1 MPKNTKTGE
10 GENMKRGLLLWIF
23 AALALAPDLSH
34 AQQASSTYPDRQVRI
49 VVPYPAG
56 GPADLM
62 ARILAQK
69 LGERLGKSFYVEN
82 IAGASGAVG
91 AGQVAQATPDGY
103 TLLVVTNDFA
113 VASVTNANLPYDP
126 IKNFAPVTIV
136 ATSPQVVAVN
146 PAFPA
151 KTMKELIDVLN
162 AAPDK
167 YSYASLGI
175 GFGQLSAERLFRLGL
190 KLDKLVRVPFNG
202 AAPAVNSTLA
212 GDTQV
217 IFLGLPPV
225 APHLKSDKLRAIA
238 VTSRARS
245 EQFPDIPTLQEA
257 GVPNQESDLLI
268 GLVAP
273 SGTPANI
280 VTKLREQIVEIVHLP
295 DIKTTL
301 DTVSFRPVA
310 SSPQDYA
317 AQIKDDIAVW
327 GKVMKDANIPIN

>member
-1 MPKNTKTGE
+1 
-10 GENMKRGLLLWIF
+10 MKRVFFFWIFAGLLL
-23 AALALAPDLSH
+23 APGLSH
-34 AQQASSTYPDRQVRI
+34 AQQAAEPYPQRQVRI

-56 GPADLM
+56 GPTDLI
-62 ARILAQK
+62 ARIIAQK

-113 VASVTNANLPYDP
+113 VASVTNSNLPYDP
-126 IKNFAPVTIV
+126 IKNFAPVTII
-136 ATSPQVVAVN
+136 ASSPQVVAVN
-146 PAFPA
+146 PSFPA
-151 KTMKELIDVLN
+151 KTMKELIDVLH

-175 GFGQLSAERLFRLGL
+175 GFGQLSAERLFKLGL

-225 APHLKSDKLRAIA
+225 APHLKSEKLRAIA
-238 VTSRARS
+238 VTSNARS
-245 EQFPDIPTLQEA
+245 EQFPDTPTLQEA
-257 GVPNQESDLLI
+257 GIPNQNSDLLI

-273 SGTPANI
+273 TGTPANI
-280 VTKLREQIVEIVHLP
+280 TTTLRQQMAEIVRLP
-295 DIKTTL
+295 DVKSTL
-301 DTVSFRPVA
+301 DTVSFHPVA
-310 SSPQDYA
+310 SSSSEYA
-317 AQIKDDIAVW
+317 EQIKDDIAVW
-327 GKVMKDANIPIN
+327 GKVMKEADIPVN

>member
-1 MPKNTKTGE
+1 
-10 GENMKRGLLLWIF
+10 
-23 AALALAPDLSH
+23 
-34 AQQASSTYPDRQVRI
+34 
-49 VVPYPAG
+49 
-56 GPADLM
+56 M

>member
-1 MPKNTKTGE
+1 
-10 GENMKRGLLLWIF
+10 MKRGLFFWIF
-23 AALALAPDLSH
+23 AALLLAPGLSH
-34 AQQASSTYPDRQVRI
+34 AQQAAGTYPSRQVRI

-56 GPADLM
+56 GPTDLI

-69 LGERLGKSFYVEN
+69 LSERLGKSFYVEN

-91 AGQVAQATPDGY
+91 SGQVAQATPDGH
-103 TLLVVTNDFA
+103 TLLMVTNDFA
-113 VASVTNANLPYDP
+113 VASVTNSNLPYDP
-126 IKNFAPVTIV
+126 IKNFTPVTIV
-136 ATSPQVVAVN
+136 ATSPQIVAVN
-146 PAFPA
+146 FSFPA

-175 GFGQLSAERLFRLGL
+175 GFGQLSAERLFKLGL

-212 GDTQV
+212 GDTQL

-225 APHLKSDKLRAIA
+225 APHLKSEKLRAIA

-245 EQFPDIPTLQEA
+245 EQFPDTPTLQEA

-273 SGTPANI
+273 AGTPANI
-280 VTKLREQIVEIVHLP
+280 VTTLREQIGEIVRLP
-295 DIKTTL
+295 DVKSTL
-301 DTVSFRPVA
+301 DTVSFHPVA
-310 SSPQDYA
+310 SSSSDYA
-317 AQIKDDIAVW
+317 AQIKDDIAIW
-327 GKVMKDANIPIN
+327 GKVMKDANIPVN

>member
-1 MPKNTKTGE
+1 
-10 GENMKRGLLLWIF
+10 MKRGLFFWIF
-23 AALALAPDLSH
+23 AALLLVPGLSL
-34 AQQASSTYPDRQVRI
+34 AQQAAGSYPSRQVRI

-56 GPADLM
+56 GPTDLI

-69 LGERLGKSFYVEN
+69 LGERLGKSFFVEN

-91 AGQVAQATPDGY
+91 AGQVGQATPDGY

-113 VASVTNANLPYDP
+113 VASVTNSNLPYDP
-126 IKNFAPVTIV
+126 IKNFMPVTIV
-136 ATSPQVVAVN
+136 ASSPQVVAVN
-146 PAFPA
+146 PTFPA
-151 KTMKELIDVLN
+151 KTMKELIDVLS
-162 AAPDK
+162 ATPDK

-175 GFGQLSAERLFRLGL
+175 GFGQLSAERLFKLGL
-190 KLDKLVRVPFNG
+190 KLDKVVRVPFNG

-225 APHLKSDKLRAIA
+225 APHLKSEKLRAIA
-238 VTSRARS
+238 VTSRSRS
-245 EQFPDIPTLQEA
+245 AQFPDVPTLQEA
-257 GVPNQESDLLI
+257 GIAGQESDLLI

-273 SGTPANI
+273 VGTPASI
-280 VTKLREQIVEIVHLP
+280 VTTLHDQIGEIVQLP
-295 DIKTTL
+295 DVKSAL

-310 SSPQDYA
+310 SSASEYS

-327 GKVMKDANIPIN
+327 GQVMKDANIPVN

>member
-1 MPKNTKTGE
+1 
-10 GENMKRGLLLWIF
+10 MKRVFFFCIFAGLLL
-23 AALALAPDLSH
+23 APGLSH
-34 AQQASSTYPDRQVRI
+34 AQQAAEPYPHRQVRI

-56 GPADLM
+56 GPTDLI
-62 ARILAQK
+62 ARIIAQK

-113 VASVTNANLPYDP
+113 VASVTNSNLPYDP
-126 IKNFAPVTIV
+126 IKNFAPVTII
-136 ATSPQVVAVN
+136 ASSPQVVAVN

-151 KTMKELIDVLN
+151 KTMKELIDVLR

-175 GFGQLSAERLFRLGL
+175 GFGQLSAERLFKLGL

-225 APHLKSDKLRAIA
+225 APHLKSEKLRAIA
-238 VTSRARS
+238 VTSSARS
-245 EQFPDIPTLQEA
+245 EQFPDTPTLQEA
-257 GVPNQESDLLI
+257 GIPDQNSDLLI

-273 SGTPANI
+273 TGTPANI
-280 VTKLREQIVEIVHLP
+280 TTTLREQIGEIVRLP
-295 DIKTTL
+295 DVKSTL
-301 DTVSFRPVA
+301 DTVSFHPVA
-310 SSPQDYA
+310 SSSSEYA
-317 AQIKDDIAVW
+317 EQIKDDIAVW
-327 GKVMKDANIPIN
+327 GKVMKEADIPVN

>member
-1 MPKNTKTGE
+1 
-10 GENMKRGLLLWIF
+10 MKRGLFCWIF
-23 AALALAPDLSH
+23 AAVLLAPSVSH
-34 AQQASSTYPDRQVRI
+34 GQQAAPAYPSRQVRI

-56 GPADLM
+56 GPTDLI

-91 AGQVAQATPDGY
+91 TGQVAQATPDGY
-103 TLLVVTNDFA
+103 TLLMVTNDFA
-113 VASVTNANLPYDP
+113 VASVTNSNLPYDP

-146 PAFPA
+146 PSFPA
-151 KTMKELIDVLN
+151 KTMEELIDVLT

-175 GFGQLSAERLFRLGL
+175 GFGQLSAERLFKLGL

-212 GDTQV
+212 GDTQL

-225 APHLKSDKLRAIA
+225 APHLKSEKLRAIA

-245 EQFPDIPTLQEA
+245 EQFPDTPTLQEA
-257 GVPNQESDLLI
+257 GVANQESDLLI

-273 SGTPANI
+273 AGTPANV
-280 VTKLREQIVEIVHLP
+280 VTMLREQIGEIVRLP
-295 DIKTTL
+295 EVKSTL
-301 DTVSFRPVA
+301 DTVSFLPVA
-310 SSPQDYA
+310 SSSSDYA
-317 AQIKDDIAVW
+317 AQIKDDISVW
-327 GKVMKDANIPIN
+327 GKVMKDANIPVN

>member
-1 MPKNTKTGE
+1 
-10 GENMKRGLLLWIF
+10 MKRVLFFYIFFALLL
-23 AALALAPDLSH
+23 APGMSH
-34 AQQASSTYPDRQVRI
+34 AQQAAEPYPQRQVRI

-56 GPADLM
+56 GPTDLI
-62 ARILAQK
+62 ARIIAQK

-82 IAGASGAVG
+82 ISGASGAVG

-113 VASVTNANLPYDP
+113 VASVTNSNLPYDP
-126 IKNFAPVTIV
+126 IKNFTAVTII
-136 ATSPQVVAVN
+136 ASSPQVVAVN
-146 PAFPA
+146 PSFPA
-151 KTMKELIDVLN
+151 KTMKELVDVLR

-175 GFGQLSAERLFRLGL
+175 GFGQLSAERLFKLGL

-225 APHLKSDKLRAIA
+225 APHLKSEKLRAIA
-238 VTSRARS
+238 VTSTARS
-245 EQFPDIPTLQEA
+245 EQFPDTPTLQEA
-257 GVPNQESDLLI
+257 GILNQNSDLLI

-273 SGTPANI
+273 TGTPANI
-280 VTKLREQIVEIVHLP
+280 TTMLRQQIGEIVRLP
-295 DIKTTL
+295 DVKSTL
-301 DTVSFRPVA
+301 DTVSFHPVA
-310 SSPQDYA
+310 SSSSEYA

-327 GKVMKDANIPIN
+327 GKVMKEADIPVN